1 MKDPIKW
8 ASKAKEGAELA
19 PGYSNEEL
27 LAAGRE
33 LSKRGL
39 LLDATDRGFIVR
51 VAYADPE
58 VGGDD
63 ETGGHD

>member
-1 MKDPIKW
+1 MKDPTKW
-8 ASKAKEGAELA
+8 ASKADAGDELA

-39 LLDATDRGFIVR
+39 LLDATARGFVVR
-51 VAYADPE
+51 YAYADPE
-58 VGGDD
+58 VGG
-63 ETGGHD
+63 GGHED